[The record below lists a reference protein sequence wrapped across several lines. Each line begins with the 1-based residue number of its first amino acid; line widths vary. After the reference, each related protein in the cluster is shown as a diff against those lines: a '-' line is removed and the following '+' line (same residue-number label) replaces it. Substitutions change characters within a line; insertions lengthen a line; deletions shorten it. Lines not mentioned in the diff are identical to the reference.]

1 MAQWWNDSFTRR
13 NLLRLGL
20 TSAAL
25 AAMPWSL
32 ARRAGATA
40 ADPHLIVTFFGDG
53 GWDPTQTLEVHDPAD
68 TTDGID
74 VDVPGQPVSAL
85 RTVGAITYTS
95 NPTMRP
101 TVDTFFDHWAGR
113 AATINGIGT
122 RSTSHD
128 QSRQLV
134 LTGYLDPTRADFA
147 VMAAHH
153 NGIDLPLPHLL
164 LSGAS
169 FGGSF
174 AGLSGASFGGSFA
187 GLSGRVGGQLGDAR
201 DYRRVPD
208 PANPD
213 GSELVVSDASET

>member
-1 MAQWWNDSFTRR
+1 MAQWWNDSITRR

-95 NPTMRP
+95 NPTLRP
-101 TVDTFFDHWAGR
+101 MVDTFFDHWP
-113 AATINGIGT
+113 AAVR
-122 RSTSHD
+122 RSTASA
-128 QSRQLV
+128 RARP
-134 LTGYLDPTRADFA
+134 PTIRA
-147 VMAAHH
+147 
-153 NGIDLPLPHLL
+153 
-164 LSGAS
+164 
-169 FGGSF
+169 GS
-174 AGLSGASFGGSFA
+174 SCS
-187 GLSGRVGGQLGDAR
+187 
-201 DYRRVPD
+201 
-208 PANPD
+208 PAISTPPAPT
-213 GSELVVSDASET
+213 SP